1 VKKKATKRAGPTF
14 VFSGTIAPV
23 GGDWHAVYFE
33 TDREGADE
41 DTVTT
46 LRVACWAA
54 CARGKDQIVGGMVA
68 GVSGLELA
76 ELDRDFRGYVP
87 EATPK
92 EISDFVELWEGENGY
107 GEDEDDDEPDDEEE

>member
-1 VKKKATKRAGPTF
+1 MKKATKRAGPTF

-23 GGDWHAVYFE
+23 TGDWHAVYFE
-33 TDREGADE
+33 TDPEVADR
-41 DTVTT
+41 DSVTT

-54 CARGKDQIVGGMVA
+54 CARGKDHIVGGMVA

-87 EATPK
+87 EDTAK
-92 EISDFVELWEGENGY
+92 ERAEFVALWEGENGY
-107 GEDEDDDEPDDEEE
+107 GEDDEDDEESDDEDE

>member
-1 VKKKATKRAGPTF
+1 MKKKATKRTGPTF

-23 GGDWHAVYFE
+23 TGDWHAVYFE
-33 TDREGADE
+33 TDRDGADE

-54 CARGKDQIVGGMVA
+54 CVKGKDHIVGGMVA

-76 ELDRDFRGYVP
+76 ELDSEFRGYVP
-87 EATPK
+87 ENTPS
-92 EISDFVELWEGENGY
+92 EIADFVKLWNDENGY
-107 GEDEDDDEPDDEEE
+107 GEDDDEESDDEEE

>member
-1 VKKKATKRAGPTF
+1 MKKKATKRAGPTF

-54 CARGKDQIVGGMVA
+54 CVKGKDHIVGGMVA

-76 ELDRDFRGYVP
+76 ELDSEFRGYVP
-87 EATPK
+87 ENTPS
-92 EISDFVELWEGENGY
+92 EIADFVKLCNDENGY
-107 GEDEDDDEPDDEEE
+107 GEDDDEESDDEEE